1 MMKQLWNPSNVW
13 PKFSEISFFLLNKC
27 YPQVS
32 RIPLLP
38 ALSRITFSWILWR
51 KEIHIYNFCFVTFFI
66 LNMCFFFF
74 PLLKCTTQES
84 SGVLEPPGAEGLHV
98 LFRVTVLKVWKEV
111 CLPSVW
117 IHKPK
122 RERCDGDGEVQGWE
136 MEGEE
141 KNKGGRQEFFSACWG
156 KAANSACMWI

>member
-13 PKFSEISFFLLNKC
+13 PKFSEISFFLLNKS
-27 YPQVS
+27 YPKFHES
-32 RIPLLP
+32 LYYLRFLGLP
-38 ALSRITFSWILWR
+38 FREFFGEKKFIYIFFALSLSLFWI
-51 KEIHIYNFCFVTFFI
+51 CV
-66 LNMCFFFF
+66 FFF

-122 RERCDGDGEVQGWE
+122 RGRCDEDGEVQGWE

-141 KNKGGRQEFFSACWG
+141 KNKDGRQEFFSACWG